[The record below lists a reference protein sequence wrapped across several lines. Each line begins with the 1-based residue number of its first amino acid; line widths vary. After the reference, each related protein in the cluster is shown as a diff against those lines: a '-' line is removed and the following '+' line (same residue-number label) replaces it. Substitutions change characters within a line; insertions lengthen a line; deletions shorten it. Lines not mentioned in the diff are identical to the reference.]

1 MLMNERLV
9 RVQACIRKLAWLP
22 PESSTVPFCKEE
34 DGYGYGYFLA
44 PDAVFI
50 MWTQET
56 DTTYQCIMLC
66 LLTQKTYHS
75 RDIIN
80 FLPCSVVVLGPAVG
94 CNQFPDGF

>member
-22 PESSTVPFCKEE
+22 PESSTVPFCKEQ
-34 DGYGYGYFLA
+34 YGYGYFLA

-56 DTTYQCIMLC
+56 DTTAPFGWNY
-66 LLTQKTYHS
+66 K
-75 RDIIN
+75 
-80 FLPCSVVVLGPAVG
+80 PAEKH
-94 CNQFPDGF
+94 CWLIFCERKILFRLKKQAE